1 MNIRGKKENLKLSQ
15 YADDTSFISSDFEGI
30 PPLFDKFSKY
40 KKATRCTPNAHKTK
54 GLLIQTSTVAR
65 ICQKYPIT
73 WCSNK
78 FIWILGVHFNN
89 DYEHTK
95 YFNIRQCI
103 RQMEECGKTQSQRNL
118 SLKGK
123 AIVINPLILSKLW
136 FIANVFPIPKDLV
149 PQVNKIIFRYL
160 WKGSAV
166 EPIAQETLYLPRDRG
181 GLGILV
187 PLIKGPSTQNS
198 ILNSTWKKKTTTT
211 SGRIL
216 EDTGYLPRYTTLH
229 HIRNSY
235 VAT

>member
-15 YADDTSFISSDFEGI
+15 YADDTSFISSDFEDI

-65 ICQKYPIT
+65 ICQKYLIT
-73 WCSNK
+73 WCCNK

-103 RQMEECGKTQSQRNL
+103 RQMEECTKTQSQRNL

-123 AIVINPLILSKLW
+123 TIVINPLILSKLW
-136 FIANVFPIPKDLV
+136 FIANVFPIPKDLI

-160 WKGSAV
+160 WKGLAV

-187 PLIKGPSTQNS
+187 PLIKGQALTIQYLIQLGKKRQQQHLDVSWKILGVFQDTQ
-198 ILNSTWKKKTTTT
+198 L
-211 SGRIL
+211 
-216 EDTGYLPRYTTLH
+216 YTTFV
-229 HIRNSY
+229 IPM
-235 VAT
+235 